1 MILCLDVGNSQ
12 IFGGVFEDDRLRVQ
26 FRRTSQ
32 LRSSSD
38 EFGVF
43 FRSVLRE
50 NNVDPD
56 LVSEV
61 GICCVVPDLLYSLR
75 ACCQKYFGVEPLVLR
90 PGTKTGLKIRYR
102 DPREVGADRIA
113 DAVGAMTLYPD
124 RDLIVAD
131 FGTATTLCAITKDR
145 QFLGGNIIPGV
156 RLSME
161 ALETRTAQLP
171 SVEIVPPDAAL
182 GRSTVESIQAGLYWS
197 NVGMVRELV
206 ARIADDVFG
215 GEKPLVIGT
224 GGFAQLFNR
233 EKLFDVVI
241 PDLILTGL
249 REVIR
254 LNRASQPSPEA
265 SPRPRPGG
273 GAARSGK
280 PA

>member
-12 IFGGVFEDDRLRVQ
+12 VYGGVFDGDHLVVQ

-38 EFGVF
+38 ELGVF

-50 NNVDPD
+50 NNVNPD
-56 LVSEV
+56 DVTV
-61 GICCVVPDLLYSLR
+61 VAICCVVPDLLYSLR
-75 ACCQKYFGVEPLVLR
+75 ACCQKYFSIEPLVLR

-113 DAVGAMTLYPD
+113 DAVGAVTKFPG
-124 RDLIVAD
+124 RNLIVAD
-131 FGTATTLCAITKDR
+131 FGTATTLCAITKEKE
-145 QFLGGNIIPGV
+145 FLGGNIIPGV
-156 RLSME
+156 RLAME
-161 ALETRTAQLP
+161 ALESKTAQLP
-171 SVEIVPPDAAL
+171 SVEIVPPSSSL

-206 ARIADDVFG
+206 TRIQDEVFQ
-215 GEKPLVIGT
+215 EEAPLVIGT

-233 EKLFDVVI
+233 EKLFDEVI
-241 PDLILTGL
+241 PDLILVGL

-254 LNRASQPSPEA
+254 LNA
-265 SPRPRPGG
+265 
-273 GAARSGK
+273 
-280 PA
+280 